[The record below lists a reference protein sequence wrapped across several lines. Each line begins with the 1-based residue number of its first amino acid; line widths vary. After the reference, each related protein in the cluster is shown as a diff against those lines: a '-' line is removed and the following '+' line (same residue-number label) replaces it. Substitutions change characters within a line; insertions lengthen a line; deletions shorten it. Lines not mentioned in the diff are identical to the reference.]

1 MATIINP
8 YRYAAAGGAASIPT
22 VTSAT
27 LVGHYDANIGVEEGA
42 GDPAENG
49 DAVTAWIDQSGN
61 GNDGASFTEATYNTA
76 GPSVDFTGT
85 NPKFDCGSIVPST
98 HSIGGT
104 SGRADS
110 TSMVMALKVNIQSD
124 SRMMLF
130 TATGGVS
137 SYAWAL
143 QDGSSSGNLDATY
156 SAKYYKNGVEFTGG
170 NYTRNALHDAIN
182 TNTDMVLT
190 NVGFGMNWAGLW
202 FGGYDT
208 TWDISNVSLYE
219 LAIYD
224 GELDATDQAAVED
237 YMTTKWGI

>member
-1 MATIINP
+1 MSVINP
-8 YRYAAAGGAASIPT
+8 YRFAQPAVPIPT

-27 LVGHYDANIGVEEGA
+27 LVGHFDANIGVEEAA

-49 DAVTAWIDQSGN
+49 DTVTAWIDQSGA

-85 NPKFDCGSIVPST
+85 NPKFVCGSIVPST
-98 HSIGGT
+98 HSNGGT
-104 SGRADS
+104 SGEADS
-110 TSMVMALKVNIQSD
+110 TSMVFAIKVNIQSD

-130 TATGGVS
+130 TSTGGAS

-143 QDGSSSGNLDATY
+143 QDGGTPQPDAQY
-156 SAKYYKNGVEFTGG
+156 SATYYKNGSEISPQ
-170 NYTRNALHDAIN
+170 TRDGAYDAVN
-182 TNTDMVLT
+182 LNTDMVLT
-190 NVGFGMNWAGLW
+190 NVGYGMNWAGLW
-202 FGGYDT
+202 FGGYSS